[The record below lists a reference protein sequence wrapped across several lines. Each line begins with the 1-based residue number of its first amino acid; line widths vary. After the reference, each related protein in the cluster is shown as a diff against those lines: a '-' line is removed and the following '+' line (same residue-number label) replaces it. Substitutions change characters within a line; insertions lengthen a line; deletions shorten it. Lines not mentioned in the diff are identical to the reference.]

1 MAWTVPTPEQVR
13 SATPAELQPHFDR
26 LAEAPLTPATLG
38 EWLSDWSA
46 LEASISEAIALA
58 AIAYVRNTADAD
70 TGTTNARIGGEI
82 APWSDEQHAR
92 LARRLLGLDPAD
104 LDPDLAPLAAAA
116 RDDQSTM
123 RPEHAALRRELAA
136 LDMRYQRITGGLTAE
151 WEGEQVPLPEL
162 IAHLGNT
169 DRAVR
174 ERAIRGWLDAYFA
187 QRETLAGSYDGN
199 LYAIDLA
206 TGSEVWTYET
216 GAAVL
221 EPNLQIDLGIT
232 GSAAYAAGVVYVGD
246 AGATVHAI
254 DAATGQAL
262 WRTTVD
268 TQPNASIWSSPVVAD
283 GTVFVGVASVA
294 KQVGFRGSVVALD
307 AATGAVRWQAY
318 MVPEGADGAGVFA
331 VPAIDEARGLLYV
344 GTQNAY
350 TSIPAPYGNVISMVA
365 LDMATGTVAWAFNAP
380 PNDGAMAPV
389 DDVGFSASPNLFT
402 AEIDGVSRDMVG
414 EGQKS
419 GVYWALDRST
429 GEVVWQTQ
437 VSPAG
442 FLGGMEGTSAVS
454 DGAIA
459 VPATNWPEFDGPA
472 TGLVSGLDAATGTI
486 LWTSEQTAPA
496 ASPVGIAD
504 GVVFHAGLDGIVHAY
519 DLTDG
524 TELWSFDLGGSA
536 SGGIAIADGTVVVG
550 AATPLF
556 APFIRPGTTVQAFAL
571 PPVSSSSPE
580 AENGTPVPATPEATP
595 AG

>member
-1 MAWTVPTPEQVR
+1 MDNGRKNTVGAPRWLMVVLAMLLVGAAALPSAAPVSADGTASPAAGSPAAGTPV
-13 SATPAELQPHFDR
+13 T
-26 LAEAPLTPATLG
+26 TG
-38 EWLSDWSA
+38 EWPLYGQDMTGA
-46 LEASISEAIALA
+46 KA
-58 AIAYVRNTADAD
+58 A
-70 TGTTNARIGGEI
+70 TGTGITAGNVAG
-82 APWSDEQHAR
+82 
-92 LARRLLGLDPAD
+92 
-104 LDPDLAPLAAAA
+104 LAPAWAAPVGGPVS
-116 RDDQSTM
+116 ST
-123 RPEHAALRRELAA
+123 PVIA
-136 LDMRYQRITGGLTAE
+136 GGVTY
-151 WEGEQVPLPEL
+151 V
-162 IAHLGNT
+162 
-169 DRAVR
+169 
-174 ERAIRGWLDAYFA
+174 
-187 QRETLAGSYDGN
+187 GSYDGN

-216 GAAVL
+216 GTAVL

-268 TQPNASIWSSPVVAD
+268 IQPNASIWSSPVVAN

-318 MVPEGADGAGVFA
+318 MVPDGADGAGVFA

-380 PNDGAMAPV
+380 PNDGAMAPI

-454 DGAIA
+454 DGVIA

-472 TGLVSGLDAATGTI
+472 TGLVSGLDAATGAV

-519 DLTDG
+519 DLSDG

-556 APFIRPGTTVQAFAL
+556 APFIRPGTTVQVFAL
-571 PPVSSSSPE
+571 PPVGSSSPE
-580 AENGTPVPATPEATP
+580 AEAGTPVPATPEATP